1 MKKRWIPFIALTLV
15 LIFAGGIL
23 LGSAT
28 EAEQQSEFWAY
39 RVEIQNTI
47 AVVNSDVGAVGT
59 DGERRNYSAAIIQAL
74 EEEFV
79 QASPAMAETGFLEG
93 TFGAVITF
101 PSHVSA
107 GIMAFNQG
115 SPQRVQLEFIINPNL
130 TEKEQIETFLRI
142 LNLQKSINTTLA
154 RSSVSSAFEQFHDAQ
169 EHVLDIFQY
178 KEEGLAAMDVIEL
191 DEFTPSL
198 NLDDLP
204 ENPFEPNPFDGES
217 HLSTVE
223 GFATSVASLFLGSY
237 SQASSSFLS
246 MREGLLLMSDDIP
259 MRASDWLE
267 NLEEW
272 AKEWEEYGESL
283 RVDMGLTTGLV
294 DDLNRFIQELEDYLY
309 YNVYDF
315 VTDINIFTSSLRGW
329 HSDLSG
335 SYDTQFDFHYRL
347 GEDADHIN
355 YYVVARKNAYITDLE
370 DWHEHLDDGYTHLSG
385 WLNVATWLGQ
395 QNTRRGNLQSQVNT
409 VGQRPYRGD
418 YPEPP
423 GEESPGYLADLAAW
437 RQNVMQVSAN
447 VMTILEDLEGD
458 LERSLPDI
466 FYFDLEDFPQDNHLD
481 VPIGPAEMTV
491 LLEELGGWNV
501 NRPNQ
506 DELYVDPFGEEVPE
520 APEFYEPEIPE
531 EGAPES
537 AESFLEPLND
547 LRGQLDAF
555 NMDEFLTADT
565 LQRVEEINVSFVT
578 YLDFVREG
586 LGFHVEGNNML
597 LSMIYFEYT
606 NYLMGLRR
614 DIFEAER
621 DEMAH
626 LHERLE
632 EFYDEHR
639 AIRLD
644 TSTRLTDFSRVMPES
659 RTEAGINREWIEHTI
674 TPFEFIP
681 PVFRGEV
688 DADMFE
694 GYSLVERFG
703 RFFEVA
709 ILLVLLVFLVT
720 LSSHFVSSKK
730 SKEENA
736 KR

>member
-39 RVEIQNTI
+39 RIEIQNTI

-74 EEEFV
+74 EEEFT

-101 PSHVSA
+101 PPHVSA
-107 GIMAFNQG
+107 GIMSFNQG

-130 TEKEQIETFLRI
+130 TEREQIETFLRI

-154 RSSVSSAFEQFHDAQ
+154 RSSVSSAFEQFHEAQ
-169 EHVLDIFQY
+169 EQVLDIFQN
-178 KEEGLAAMDVIEL
+178 KEEGLVAMGIIEL

-198 NLDDLP
+198 NLDYLP
-204 ENPFEPNPFDGES
+204 ENPFEANPFEGER
-217 HLSTVE
+217 HLSSVE
-223 GFATSVASLFLGSY
+223 RFAASVASLFLGSY

-246 MREGLLLMSDDIP
+246 MREGLLLISDDLP
-259 MRASDWLE
+259 QRASDWLE

-272 AKEWEEYGESL
+272 ANEWEVYGESL
-283 RVDMGLTTGLV
+283 KVDMGLATELV
-294 DDLNRFIQELEDYLY
+294 DEINLFIQELQDYLDDVD
-309 YNVYDF
+309 NF
-315 VTDINIFTSSLRGW
+315 VGEINAYTLSLRGW
-329 HSDLSG
+329 HSDLSNR
-335 SYDTQFDFHYRL
+335 FDEQNDFYSRL
-347 GEDADHIN
+347 GEDADDIN
-355 YYVVARKNAYITDLE
+355 SYVVERKNAYIRDLK
-370 DWHEHLDDGYTHLSG
+370 DWHDNLSEGYAYLSG
-385 WLNVATWLGQ
+385 WLDSSVWLGL
-395 QNTRRGNLQSQVNT
+395 QNTRFGSLQSQVNT
-409 VGQRPYRGD
+409 VGERPRRED
-418 YPEPP
+418 FPEPP
-423 GEESPGYLADLAAW
+423 EEESPGYQAAVAAW
-437 RQNVMQVSAN
+437 HQNVMLVNTS
-447 VMTILEDLEGD
+447 VMILLGDLEGG
-458 LERSLPDI
+458 LERLLPNI
-466 FYFDLEDFPQDNHLD
+466 FDFELEEFPQYNHPYT
-481 VPIGPAEMTV
+481 PIGPAV
-491 LLEELGGWNV
+491 LNVSLEELEWEV
-501 NRPNQ
+501 DEANQ
-506 DELYVDPFGEEVPE
+506 EEPDIEPFEEEVPE
-520 APEFYEPEIPE
+520 TPDFYEPEIPE

-537 AESFLEPLND
+537 AESFLEPLSD

-555 NMDEFLTADT
+555 SMEDFLTADV
-565 LQRVEEINVSFVT
+565 LQGVEEVNASFVT
-578 YLDFVREG
+578 YLDFVRDG

-614 DIFEAER
+614 EIFAAET
-621 DEMAH
+621 DEIAQ
-626 LHERLE
+626 LHQRLE

-681 PVFRGEV
+681 PVFRGDVAVE
-688 DADMFE
+688 MFE

-703 RFFEVA
+703 RYFEVTV
-709 ILLVLLVFLVT
+709 LLVLLVFLIT

-730 SKEENA
+730 NKEVNA
-736 KR
+736 KK